1 MKQLFADFREDDEEQ
16 KQLNIQAAIKNVGP
30 NQTEAEKKLLIDEGL
45 SGFVPEVLG
54 NTKAPGVELGIGI
67 GAAALA
73 KPVLA
78 GSALTATGKLIRKYP
93 GKSLEVGLTGLSGA
107 SDDPRDKAMETTGY
121 KLETMFSGPSPLRLA
136 KLIND
141 VFPEQVQGGKRFFSN
156 LFGQKQP
163 VTPEGVEVPNTFFM
177 SKSDDAQGISKKGFN
192 PNITK
197 KNLEL
202 FNQIG
207 WTGTAKLDIQ
217 DMLYGI
223 DDAGKPLMS
232 QYRRRVLKAG
242 IGDETFN
249 WGAFTK
255 NRDAVVKDFLDGM
268 QDLNIDPKTIHG
280 HHISALRITSSL
292 FDGLS
297 PIQRKKLIKIFQRE
311 GLQLGNHPKNL
322 MALHTSTHLDVVHP
336 FLEQQIGKYGQ
347 LLIDPAKI
355 KKLNPRQRE
364 GLVKKFAKII
374 KRSEEIAME
383 NTRTW
388 LDDAFE
394 GLSPEAAF
402 DARMDI
408 LNKAFDD
415 DIAFREQLLKSVKSE
430 EPLLPYQAED
440 VEISVTPKPKTKRVT
455 SKQTKFKNL
464 LKKIKTENPSWNQM
478 TIWELS
484 DESLDAYRKLF

>member
-1 MKQLFADFREDDEEQ
+1 MKQLFATFSEDDEEQ
-16 KQLNIQAAIKNVGP
+16 KQLNIEAAKRSVNK
-30 NQTEAEKKLLIDEGL
+30 TEAQKKLLIDEGFDD
-45 SGFVPEVLG
+45 FVPRAGKTLSPVGDILG
-54 NTKAPGVELGIGI
+54 VGGGIVAGYAAMKNPLMALGVAGVPNPNSPTFTDELSLDMVMNKGLPINPFR
-67 GAAALA
+67 GA
-73 KPVLA
+73 KRI
-78 GSALTATGKLIRKYP
+78 GKLIT
-93 GKSLEVGLTGLSGA
+93 EVFPDQIESSAYFFNQLFQKPNIVKQA
-107 SDDPRDKAMETTGY
+107 E
-121 KLETMFSGPSPLRLA
+121 EVFSGR
-136 KLIND
+136 
-141 VFPEQVQGGKRFFSN
+141 
-156 LFGQKQP
+156 LFG
-163 VTPEGVEVPNTFFM
+163 VTGGDFP
-177 SKSDDAQGISKKGFN
+177 AISKKGFD

-207 WTGTAKLDIQ
+207 WTDTAKLDIQ

-232 QYRRRVLKAG
+232 QYKRRVLKAG

-249 WGAFTK
+249 WSAFTQ
-255 NRDAVVKDFLDGM
+255 NRDLVVKDFLDGL

-297 PIQRKKLIKIFQRE
+297 PIQRKKLIKVFQQE
-311 GLQLGNHPKNL
+311 GLQLGNHPDNL
-322 MALHTSTHLDVVHP
+322 MALHKSTHLDVVHP

-347 LLIDPAKI
+347 RLIDPAKI
-355 KKLNPRQRE
+355 KKMTPKQRR

-374 KRSEEIAME
+374 RRSEEIAME

-388 LDDAFE
+388 LDDTFE
-394 GLSPEAAF
+394 GMSPDAAF
-402 DARMDI
+402 DARLDM

-440 VEISVTPKPKTKRVT
+440 VEIPVTPKPKKTRVT

-464 LKKIKTENPSWNQM
+464 LKRIKTENPSWKQM
-478 TIWELS
+478 TIWEI
-484 DESLDAYRKLF
+484 DDDALDAYRKFLNNDR

>member
-1 MKQLFADFREDDEEQ
+1 MKQLFATFSEDDEEQ
-16 KQLNIQAAIKNVGP
+16 KQLNIEAAKRSVNK
-30 NQTEAEKKLLIDEGL
+30 TEAQKKLLIDEGFDD
-45 SGFVPEVLG
+45 FVPRAGKTLSPVGDILG
-54 NTKAPGVELGIGI
+54 VGGGIVAGYAAMKNPLMALGVAGVPNPNSPTFTDELSLDMVMNKGLPINPFR
-67 GAAALA
+67 GA
-73 KPVLA
+73 KRI
-78 GSALTATGKLIRKYP
+78 GKLVT
-93 GKSLEVGLTGLSGA
+93 EVFPDQIESSAYFFNQLFQKPNIVKQA
-107 SDDPRDKAMETTGY
+107 E
-121 KLETMFSGPSPLRLA
+121 EVFSGR
-136 KLIND
+136 
-141 VFPEQVQGGKRFFSN
+141 
-156 LFGQKQP
+156 LFG
-163 VTPEGVEVPNTFFM
+163 VTGGDFP
-177 SKSDDAQGISKKGFN
+177 AISKKGFD

-207 WTGTAKLDIQ
+207 WTDTAKLDIQ

-232 QYRRRVLKAG
+232 QYKRRVLKAG

-249 WGAFTK
+249 WSAFTQ
-255 NRDAVVKDFLDGM
+255 NRDLVVKDFLDGL

-297 PIQRKKLIKIFQRE
+297 PIQRKKLIKVFQQE
-311 GLQLGNHPKNL
+311 GLQLGNHPDNL
-322 MALHTSTHLDVVHP
+322 MALHKSTHLDVVHP

-347 LLIDPAKI
+347 RLIDPAKI
-355 KKLNPRQRE
+355 KKMTPKQRR

-374 KRSEEIAME
+374 RRSEEIAME

-388 LDDAFE
+388 LDDTFE
-394 GLSPEAAF
+394 GMSPDAAF
-402 DARMDI
+402 DARLDM

-440 VEISVTPKPKTKRVT
+440 VEIPVTPKPKKTRVT

-464 LKKIKTENPSWNQM
+464 LKRIKTENPSWKQM
-478 TIWELS
+478 TIWEI
-484 DESLDAYRKLF
+484 DDDALDAYRKFLNNDR